1 MGYILARAVIDGKV
15 TLDTFTEEAIRDTSV
30 LRLAEK
36 VHMQV
41 DPELEEDAEGS
52 HPSKVTISL
61 KDGRTISGRVD
72 YAKGTAKKWP
82 LTPEELRDKFT
93 NCARRAL
100 KEKAVLE
107 AAAMIERLETLDSVA
122 PLCQLLAG
130 NASPNALMGRE

>member
-1 MGYILARAVIDGKV
+1 
-15 TLDTFTEEAIRDTSV
+15 
-30 LRLAEK
+30 
-36 VHMQV
+36 MQV
-41 DPELEEDAEGS
+41 DPELAEDAEGS
-52 HPSKVTISL
+52 HPSKVTIRL

-82 LTPEELRDKFT
+82 LTSDELRDKLI

-100 KEKAVLE
+100 EEKAVLE